1 MSRPSLA
8 PSSLWR
14 VALACLLGLLAR
26 PVLAAEVVA
35 PTASPAA
42 ADVARPAAVEAVVYA
57 VFDTTVGPIAVE
69 LLPEVAPK
77 TVAQIRRLIELGVY
91 DGVGIFRIHRGFVA
105 QLHDARSRPMPL
117 SPEQLAAIQPI
128 PAELTDV
135 PHRRGVLSMA
145 HGDDPDSAETSFSF
159 LLGNAPHLDG
169 KFTIFGRV
177 LGSEPTL
184 RAIESAAGPDPMQP
198 LKSISVE
205 HARIVDRATAME
217 TANTPLTFPA
227 GVDPG
232 AAGKQAPRWT
242 LLALTSAVALLALVT
257 SLAALRTG
265 GRALISLALAT
276 FLCAFFVAFA
286 VLLFD
291 LELFGALRPWIA
303 TLLLAVSVLSFKVMG
318 RFDSPGRRPGA

>member
-1 MSRPSLA
+1 MSRPPLA

-42 ADVARPAAVEAVVYA
+42 ADVARAAAVEAVVYA

-105 QLHDARSRPMPL
+105 QLENARSRPL
-117 SPEQLAAIQPI
+117 TSEQLAAIKPI

-198 LKSISVE
+198 LQSIAVE

-217 TANTPLTFPA
+217 TANKPLTFPA

-242 LLALTSAVALLALVT
+242 LLALTSAVALLALAT
-257 SLAALRTG
+257 ALAALRTG
-265 GRALISLALAT
+265 GRGLISLALAT
-276 FLCAFFVAFA
+276 FLCAFFVVFA

-318 RFDSPGRRPGA
+318 RFDSTGRRPGA